1 MKSNFKLLFASIATI
16 VMILLGMVISA
27 VPVAA
32 ADPANTVLTLSYTVQ
47 TDRQGNQSL
56 LLQAKL
62 NQDNGYAL
70 GQRNI
75 AFFEKTDIFGTAN
88 VPIGSATTSAVG
100 IAALVYQTRVTGPH
114 TFTVV
119 YGGDDKTAS
128 AVVTSTLDLQGLPP
142 MPPLNSPTGMEK
154 IGDWSMLA
162 TGVVVLVVWGLLASV
177 FFGTIFGIRSAS
189 KGQ

>member
-1 MKSNFKLLFASIATI
+1 MKSKIKLLLISFATVIM
-16 VMILLGMVISA
+16 VLLGVVISS

-32 ADPANTVLTLSYTVQ
+32 AEPANSVLTLSYTVQ

-70 GQRNI
+70 SQRNI
-75 AFFEKTDIFGTAN
+75 AFFEKTDIFGDAN
-88 VPIGSATTSAVG
+88 VPIGSAITSAVG
-100 IAALVYQTRVTGPH
+100 VAALTYQTRVTGPH

-128 AVVTSTLDLQGLPP
+128 AVVTATLDLQDLPP
-142 MPPLNSPTGMEK
+142 MPALYTPTGMEK
-154 IGDWSMLA
+154 ISDWSMIA
-162 TGVVVLVVWGLLASV
+162 TGVVVVVVWGLLASV
-177 FFGTIFGIRSAS
+177 FFGTIFGVRSAS